1 MGKRLLPIEKIYNT
15 LDKLVK
21 VEKEKWESGINNDY
35 FEMESIVTDLKDC
48 YEDNKRLS
56 DDNYQLRRYNERLAN
71 EVKHL
76 KECRDN
82 GIRNEDR

>member
-1 MGKRLLPIEKIYNT
+1 MGKRLLPIEKIHNA

-21 VEKEKWESGINNDY
+21 IEKEKWDSGLNNDY
-35 FEMESIVTDLKDC
+35 FEMESIVNDLKEC

-56 DDNYQLRRYNERLAN
+56 DDNYQLRKYNERLEN

-76 KECRDN
+76 KECGR
-82 GIRNEDR
+82 